1 MPVHG
6 SKDAG
11 LEQHARGEAALE
23 LADDP
28 AATRTKTQRLARFRC
43 RNGRLFAQLQVVRAI
58 RVQEHLQEERPLALD
73 VGADGSLGDA
83 ESLGEV
89 RQRVRR

>member
-1 MPVHG
+1 
-6 SKDAG
+6 
-11 LEQHARGEAALE
+11 
-23 LADDP
+23 
-28 AATRTKTQRLARFRC
+28 
-43 RNGRLFAQLQVVRAI
+43 
-58 RVQEHLQEERPLALD
+58 VQEHLQEERPLALD